1 MPPAPLEPKPEKRD
15 IELELYGVFMAL
27 PVQTQAK
34 YWTLVT
40 AILVAAL
47 WFLGDVILPF
57 VLGGAIAYFL
67 DPVADRLEEAGCS
80 RVLATAIIS
89 VFAVLIFIIAIL
101 LIVPTLVS
109 QAISLVN
116 VAPDLF
122 SQLQDFL
129 TERFPALVDE
139 NSTLRQSLGELGRT
153 IKERGGELVS
163 AVVGS
168 AMGII
173 NIVVLMV
180 ITPVVAF
187 YLLLDWDRMVAEIDK
202 LLPRD
207 HAPSIRQIAK
217 DIDATLSSFI
227 RGQGTVCLIL
237 GSYYAIALMVVGLQF
252 GLIVGF
258 IAGLIT
264 FIPYIGALVGGAL
277 AIGLGLFQFWG
288 EWWTL
293 AGVAAIFFGGQFLEG
308 NILTP
313 KLVGGSVGLH
323 PVWLLFA
330 LSAFGA
336 LFGFVGMLVA
346 VPVAAALGV
355 IARFFVGQ
363 YQQGRLYKGIAGKNE
378 AADD

>member
-1 MPPAPLEPKPEKRD
+1 
-15 IELELYGVFMAL
+15 MAL

-34 YWTLVT
+34 YWTIAT

-67 DPVADRLEEAGCS
+67 DPVADRLEDMGCS
-80 RVLATAIIS
+80 RAIATAIIS
-89 VFAVLIFIIAIL
+89 VLAIMMFILAFLLVVPSLI
-101 LIVPTLVS
+101 S
-109 QAISLVN
+109 QAISLVD
-116 VAPDLF
+116 VAPQLF
-122 SQLQDFL
+122 EELRGFL
-129 TERFPALVDE
+129 TSKFPALMDE
-139 NSTLRQSLGELGRT
+139 NSTLYQSLVKLGET
-153 IKERGGELVS
+153 IQERGGQLVTT
-163 AVVGS
+163 VVGS

-173 NIVVLMV
+173 NVVVLMV

-187 YLLLDWDRMVAEIDK
+187 YLLLDWDRMVAEIDT

-207 HAPSIRQIAK
+207 HAPTIRKVAA

-237 GSYYAIALMVVGLQF
+237 GTYYAVALMVIGLQF

-293 AGVAAIFFGGQFLEG
+293 AGVAAIFFAGQFLEG

-313 KLVGGSVGLH
+313 KLVGKSVGLH

-363 YQQGRLYKGIAGKNE
+363 YQAGRLYTGIAGQVE
-378 AADD
+378 STDD